1 MSEPTVIGATC
12 KRCENAFRYIKR
24 PGPGRPRLYC
34 EPCRELEAAESSRIY
49 YALKTKPD
57 RLAAR
62 ANAIKCHEEA

>member
-1 MSEPTVIGATC
+1 MSEPVIGSTLC
-12 KRCENAFRYIKR
+12 KRCEGTFRFIKR
-24 PGPGRPRLYC
+24 AVGRPRLYC
-34 EPCRELEAAESSRIY
+34 EPCRELEAVESSRIY